1 MNRYV
6 FELAFRLVMSNGG
19 TGEMKELEFVV
30 YSLVWGREKYE
41 QN

>member
-6 FELAFRLVMSNGG
+6 FELASCLVMSNSG

-30 YSLVWGREKYE
+30 YSLV
-41 QN
+41 